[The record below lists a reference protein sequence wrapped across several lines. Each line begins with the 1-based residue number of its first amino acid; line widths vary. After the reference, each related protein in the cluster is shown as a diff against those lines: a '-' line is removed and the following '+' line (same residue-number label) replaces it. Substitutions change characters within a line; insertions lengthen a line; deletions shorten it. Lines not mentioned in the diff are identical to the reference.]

1 MQRLNEKNGIE
12 YSLNV
17 TLTFT
22 VSPSSMQA
30 NQFVNMYANN
40 NQTITND
47 VPLGFSC
54 LIDPSLIQIT
64 GKNISFIESIRK
76 KSEFDIF
83 KFLSNANSFF
93 FNICYKISTIQ
104 LFKIGIDSITAS
116 TETTILPNTL

>member
-30 NQFVNMYANN
+30 QQFVNIYANN
-40 NQTITND
+40 NQTIANA

-54 LIDPSLIQIT
+54 IIDTSLIQIT
-64 GKNISFIESIRK
+64 GKNISFIEIIRK
-76 KSEFDIF
+76 D
-83 KFLSNANSFF
+83 
-93 FNICYKISTIQ
+93 
-104 LFKIGIDSITAS
+104 
-116 TETTILPNTL
+116 